1 MEKGGILLRVLIA
14 DDEPLAREE
23 LMYLLGQIDDVEV
36 VAQAS
41 DGQELLV
48 LLNQEAIDV
57 VFLDIQMPKLTGLAV
72 VHALRA
78 LEKDPPLFVFVTAY
92 DEYAVHAFELEAV
105 DYVLKPFD
113 KARVMRALGRVRRL
127 LMAKDEKQQAGDAT
141 GRLEGR
147 LDGKLDGKLES
158 EEAKRRYASPIR
170 TVRLV
175 IDEGERLV
183 VLNPSD
189 VIYAVREG
197 RGIQIHTEAQ
207 TVESRMTLSELEE
220 KLMGYDFLRVHR
232 SYLVNLDYIEAI
244 TPWFNG
250 AYTLLL
256 RDAARS
262 TVPVSRA
269 AAKHLF
275 ERLGRH

>member
-1 MEKGGILLRVLIA
+1 MRVLIA

-23 LMYLLGQIDDVEV
+23 LVYILSRISDVNV
-36 VAQAS
+36 VAQAA
-41 DGQELLV
+41 DGHELLV
-48 LLNQEAIDV
+48 LLKAEAIDV

-72 VHALRA
+72 MHALYA
-78 LEKDPPLFVFVTAY
+78 LEKAPPLFVFVTAY
-92 DEYAVHAFELEAV
+92 DEYAVQAFELEAV

-113 KARVMRALGRVRRL
+113 EARVMRALGKVRRL
-127 LMAKDEKQQAGDAT
+127 LAAKNERPNEVNAT
-141 GRLEGR
+141 GY
-147 LDGKLDGKLES
+147 LDKM
-158 EEAKRRYASPIR
+158 EEARSVVPPSR

-189 VIYAVREG
+189 VVYAVREG
-197 RGIQIHTEAQ
+197 RGIQIHTETQ

-220 KLMGYDFLRVHR
+220 KLSGQDFLRVHR

-256 RDAARS
+256 RDSARS
-262 TVPVSRA
+262 TVPVSRS

-275 ERLGRH
+275 ERLGRS

>member
-1 MEKGGILLRVLIA
+1 MRVLVA
-14 DDEPLAREE
+14 DDETLAREE
-23 LMYLLGQIDDVEV
+23 LVY
-36 VAQAS
+36 
-41 DGQELLV
+41 
-48 LLNQEAIDV
+48 LLNQANDVELVGQATDGSELLLLLKEKDVDV

-78 LEKDPPLFVFVTAY
+78 LDKEPPLFVFVTAY
-92 DEYAVHAFELEAV
+92 DEHAVQAFELEAV

-113 KARVMRALGRVRRL
+113 EERLMRALGRVRRHL
-127 LMAKDEKQQAGDAT
+127 ASRG
-141 GRLEGR
+141 G
-147 LDGKLDGKLES
+147 
-158 EEAKRRYASPIR
+158 AKRDERSDDRSDAMPR
-170 TVRLV
+170 VPLTRPVRLV
-175 IDEGERLV
+175 IDDGERLV
-183 VLNPSD
+183 VLTPAD

-197 RGIQIHTEAQ
+197 RGIHIHTESQ
-207 TVESRMTLSELEE
+207 TIESRMTLSELEE
-220 KLMGYDFLRVHR
+220 KLSGYDFFRVHR

-269 AAKHLF
+269 AAKQLF
-275 ERLGRH
+275 ERLGRA

>member
-1 MEKGGILLRVLIA
+1 MEKGGTVLRVLIA

-23 LMYLLGQIDDVEV
+23 LVYLLSRISDVKV

-41 DGQELLV
+41 DGHELLV
-48 LLNQEAIDV
+48 LLKEEAIDV
-57 VFLDIQMPKLTGLAV
+57 VFLDIQMPKLTGLATM
-72 VHALRA
+72 HALRA
-78 LEKDPPLFVFVTAY
+78 LGKELPLFVFVTAY
-92 DEYAVHAFELEAV
+92 DEYAVQAFELEAV

-113 KARVMRALGRVRRL
+113 ETRVMRALARVRRL
-127 LMAKDEKQQAGDAT
+127 LVAKDERPDEQMSS
-141 GRLEGR
+141 GR
-147 LDGKLDGKLES
+147 LDEMEGE
-158 EEAKRRYASPIR
+158 RRHEPSSR

-197 RGIQIHTEAQ
+197 RGIQIHTDAQ

-220 KLMGYDFLRVHR
+220 KLSGHDFLRVHR

-256 RDAARS
+256 RDAMRS
-262 TVPVSRA
+262 TVPVSRS